1 MFLKPEILKLTNAYE
16 TFEALG
22 KEFPN
27 FGDILSKSHVSGSP
41 TLLAILDKL
50 SRMELVRKARPV
62 NDEKKQG
69 ITLSIR
75 CPCFISDIVFNML
88 RSEA

>member
-62 NDEKKQG
+62 NDEKKTG
-69 ITLSIR
+69 YYIVDPLSLFYFR
-75 CPCFISDIVFNML
+75 HCFQYASQ
-88 RSEA
+88 